1 MSKKT
6 KDIELSPKD
15 VIEAIEKAGYE
26 GLFIFIDPETKKTTF
41 SVNAKERNLARCLY
55 AGYRQ
60 DRDFYEMVMASIFA
74 YAVMDE
80 KAMEAVRELSIMSK
94 GLSELLKG
102 KENE

>member
-1 MSKKT
+1 
-6 KDIELSPKD
+6 
-15 VIEAIEKAGYE
+15 
-26 GLFIFIDPETKKTTF
+26 
-41 SVNAKERNLARCLY
+41 
-55 AGYRQ
+55 
-60 DRDFYEMVMASIFA
+60 MVMASIFA